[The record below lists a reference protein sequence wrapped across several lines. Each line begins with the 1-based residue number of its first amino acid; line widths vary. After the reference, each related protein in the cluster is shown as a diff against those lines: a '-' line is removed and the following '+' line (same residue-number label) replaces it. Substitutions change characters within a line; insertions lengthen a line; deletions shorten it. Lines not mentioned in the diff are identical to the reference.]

1 MTTTTQTI
9 RSLQGRYRPAVRRA
23 WETVC
28 ASCHTDPA
36 DRDAYD
42 LWYRQRLREFAGID
56 TTAHATPEQME
67 TLIEAFT
74 AMAGDRSQKSEAR
87 RQHLPPSESC
97 LLTPDSCSPP
107 SESCLLT
114 PDSCPP
120 AFSPKQHDAFARLV
134 AKAWRKVQDVDPSVN
149 FEAWFNARMNNA
161 ANPIPGFG
169 GNLFDRVMCVFG
181 VIAGDEFWMQRTAEA
196 AERRMR
202 HCIRA
207 KLAELG
213 HLTQRALD
221 WSYVQGINDQ
231 AKMAPSLDDCPAETL
246 RSLLHMLGSAI
257 ARERRKGR

>member
-1 MTTTTQTI
+1 
-9 RSLQGRYRPAVRRA
+9 VN
-23 WETVC
+23 
-28 ASCHTDPA
+28 
-36 DRDAYD
+36 D
-42 LWYRQRLREFAGID
+42 L
-56 TTAHATPEQME
+56 
-67 TLIEAFT
+67 
-74 AMAGDRSQKSEAR
+74 
-87 RQHLPPSESC
+87 
-97 LLTPDSCSPP
+97 
-107 SESCLLT
+107 
-114 PDSCPP
+114 
-120 AFSPKQHDAFARLV
+120 
-134 AKAWRKVQDVDPSVN
+134 DPSTD